1 MTCQLTGGSQLRA
14 TTVTCHAQVH
24 LHACSAIISRNHEI
38 ETSMYSL
45 LRKALFIADP
55 ETAHGLALEGLRF
68 GHGIGATGLLCETIS
83 QPVTVMG
90 LEFPNPVGMAAGM
103 DKNGD
108 YIDAL
113 GSVGFGFVEIGTIT
127 PRPQA
132 GNPKPRVFRIE
143 KANAMINRLGFNNKG
158 VDYLVRQ
165 AKRRKFSGVLGI
177 NIGKNF
183 DTAND
188 RAADDYLICLEK
200 VYPYADYIT
209 VNVSS
214 PNTRGLRDLQDAEL
228 LDRLL
233 GTLNDKRLELTDKCQ
248 KRVPLVVKVAPDL
261 DDEQIPGIAE
271 AVARNEFDGL
281 IATNTTIS
289 RDAVKGMRHASEAGG
304 LSGAPVKD
312 RANHVL
318 AMFRAALPAG
328 ISLIGT
334 GGITKGEDAAEKMQ
348 LGADLV
354 QFYTGFVYKG
364 PDLVS
369 DCLKAIEAQSST

>member
-1 MTCQLTGGSQLRA
+1 
-14 TTVTCHAQVH
+14 
-24 LHACSAIISRNHEI
+24 
-38 ETSMYSL
+38 MYSL
-45 LRKALFIADP
+45 LRRALFLTDP
-55 ETAHGLALEGLRF
+55 ETAHGLALEGLRL
-68 GHGIGATGLLCETIS
+68 GHGVGATSVLCKTIY

-113 GSVGFGFVEIGTIT
+113 GSVGFGFIEIGTVT
-127 PRPQA
+127 PRPQP

-143 KANAMINRLGFNNKG
+143 NAKAMINRLGFNNKG

-165 AKRRKFSGVLGI
+165 VQKHKFGGILGI

-183 DTAND
+183 DTANEN
-188 RAADDYLICLEK
+188 AADDFLICLEK

-209 VNVSS
+209 INISS
-214 PNTRGLRDLQDAEL
+214 PNTKGLRDLQNVEQ
-228 LDRLL
+228 LDSLL
-233 GTLNDKRLELTDKCQ
+233 GALNARRLELSDEFH

-261 DDEQIPGIAE
+261 EDEQIPGISE
-271 AVARNEFDGL
+271 VVVRNEFDGL

-289 RDAVKGMRHASEAGG
+289 RDAVKGLRHATEQGG
-304 LSGAPVKD
+304 LSGAPLKD
-312 RANHVL
+312 RANRVL
-318 AMFRAALPAG
+318 AAFRAALPAKVA
-328 ISLIGT
+328 LIGT
-334 GGITKGEDAAEKMQ
+334 GGITAGEDAAEKIR
-348 LGADLV
+348 LGADLA

-369 DCLKAIEAQSST
+369 DCLKAIQAQKSV

>member
-1 MTCQLTGGSQLRA
+1 
-14 TTVTCHAQVH
+14 
-24 LHACSAIISRNHEI
+24 
-38 ETSMYSL
+38 MYSL
-45 LRKALFIADP
+45 VRRALFIADP
-55 ETAHGLALEGLRF
+55 ETAHGLALEGLRL
-68 GHGIGATGLLCETIS
+68 GHGVGATSLLCKTIS

-113 GSVGFGFVEIGTIT
+113 GSVGFGFVEIGTVT
-127 PRPQA
+127 PRPQP
-132 GNPKPRVFRIE
+132 GNPKPRIFRIE

-165 AKRRKFSGVLGI
+165 VQKRKFSGILGI

-183 DTAND
+183 DTPNEKAV
-188 RAADDYLICLEK
+188 DDYLIGLEK
-200 VYPYADYIT
+200 VYPHADYIT
-209 VNVSS
+209 INISS
-214 PNTRGLRDLQDAEL
+214 PNTKNLRDLQDAEKLDAL
-228 LDRLL
+228 LAA
-233 GTLNDKRLELTDKCQ
+233 LNNRRIELTDEFD

-261 DDEQIPGIAE
+261 EDQQIPEIAE
-271 AVARNEFDGL
+271 VLVSNDFDGL

-289 RDAVKGMRHASEAGG
+289 REEVKGLPHANEQGG

-318 AMFRAALPAG
+318 AAFRTALPAE
-328 ISLIGT
+328 IALIGT
-334 GGITKGEDAAEKMQ
+334 GGITSGEDAAEKIK

-364 PDLVS
+364 PDLVT
-369 DCLKAIEAQSST
+369 DCLKAIAAQT

>member
-1 MTCQLTGGSQLRA
+1 
-14 TTVTCHAQVH
+14 
-24 LHACSAIISRNHEI
+24 
-38 ETSMYSL
+38 MYSL
-45 LRKALFIADP
+45 VRRALFIADP
-55 ETAHGLALEGLRF
+55 ETAHGLALEGLRL
-68 GHGIGATGLLCETIS
+68 GHGVGATSLLYKTIS

-113 GSVGFGFVEIGTIT
+113 GSVGFGFVEIGTVT
-127 PRPQA
+127 PRPQP
-132 GNPKPRVFRIE
+132 GNPKPRIFRIE

-165 AKRRKFSGVLGI
+165 VQKRKFSGILGI

-183 DTAND
+183 DTPNEKAV
-188 RAADDYLICLEK
+188 DDYLIGLEK
-200 VYPYADYIT
+200 VYPHADYIT
-209 VNVSS
+209 INISS
-214 PNTRGLRDLQDAEL
+214 PNTKNLRDLQDAEKLDAL
-228 LDRLL
+228 LAA
-233 GTLNDKRLELTDKCQ
+233 LNNRRIELTDEFD

-261 DDEQIPGIAE
+261 EDQQIPEIAE
-271 AVARNEFDGL
+271 VLVSNDFDGL

-289 RDAVKGMRHASEAGG
+289 REEVKGLPHANEQGG

-318 AMFRAALPAG
+318 AAFRTALPAE
-328 ISLIGT
+328 IALIGT
-334 GGITKGEDAAEKMQ
+334 GGITSGEDAAEKIK

-364 PDLVS
+364 PDLVT
-369 DCLKAIEAQSST
+369 DCLKAIAAQT

>member
-1 MTCQLTGGSQLRA
+1 
-14 TTVTCHAQVH
+14 
-24 LHACSAIISRNHEI
+24 
-38 ETSMYSL
+38 MYSL
-45 LRKALFIADP
+45 VRRALFIADP
-55 ETAHGLALEGLRF
+55 ETAHGLALEGLRL
-68 GHGIGATGLLCETIS
+68 GHGVGATSLLCKTIS

-113 GSVGFGFVEIGTIT
+113 GSVGFGFVEIGTVT
-127 PRPQA
+127 PRPQP
-132 GNPKPRVFRIE
+132 GNPKPRIFRLE

-165 AKRRKFSGVLGI
+165 VQKRKFSGILGI

-183 DTAND
+183 DTPNEKAV
-188 RAADDYLICLEK
+188 DDYLIGLEK
-200 VYPYADYIT
+200 VYPHADYIT
-209 VNVSS
+209 INISS
-214 PNTRGLRDLQDAEL
+214 PNTRNLRDLQDAEQ
-228 LDRLL
+228 LDALL
-233 GTLNDKRLELTDKCQ
+233 GALNSRRIELADEFD

-261 DDEQIPGIAE
+261 EDQQILEIAE
-271 AVARNEFDGL
+271 VVVRAEFDGL

-289 RDAVKGMRHASEAGG
+289 REEVKGLPHAEEQGG

-312 RANHVL
+312 RSNHVL
-318 AMFRAALPAG
+318 AAFRAALPAE
-328 ISLIGT
+328 IALIGT
-334 GGITKGEDAAEKMQ
+334 GGITCGEDAAEKME

-364 PDLVS
+364 PDLVT
-369 DCLKAIEAQSST
+369 DCLKAIAAQT

>member
-1 MTCQLTGGSQLRA
+1 
-14 TTVTCHAQVH
+14 
-24 LHACSAIISRNHEI
+24 
-38 ETSMYSL
+38 MYSL
-45 LRKALFIADP
+45 VRRALFIADP
-55 ETAHGLALEGLRF
+55 ETAHGLALEGLRL
-68 GHGIGATGLLCETIS
+68 GHGVGATSLLCKTIS

-113 GSVGFGFVEIGTIT
+113 GSVGFGFVEIGTVT
-127 PRPQA
+127 PRPQP
-132 GNPKPRVFRIE
+132 GNPKPRIFRIE

-165 AKRRKFSGVLGI
+165 VQKRKFSGILGI

-183 DTAND
+183 DTPNEKAV
-188 RAADDYLICLEK
+188 DDYLIGLEK
-200 VYPYADYIT
+200 VYPHADYIT
-209 VNVSS
+209 INISS
-214 PNTRGLRDLQDAEL
+214 PNTKNLRDLQDAEQLDAL
-228 LDRLL
+228 LAA
-233 GTLNDKRLELTDKCQ
+233 LNNRRIELTDEVD

-261 DDEQIPGIAE
+261 EDQQIQEIAD
-271 AVARNEFDGL
+271 VVVRSQFDGL

-289 RDAVKGMRHASEAGG
+289 REEVKGLPHANEQGG

-312 RANHVL
+312 KANHVL
-318 AMFRAALPAG
+318 AAFRAALPAE
-328 ISLIGT
+328 IALIGT
-334 GGITKGEDAAEKMQ
+334 GGITSGEDAAEKMK

-364 PDLVS
+364 PDLVT
-369 DCLKAIEAQSST
+369 DCLKAIAAQT

>member
-1 MTCQLTGGSQLRA
+1 
-14 TTVTCHAQVH
+14 
-24 LHACSAIISRNHEI
+24 
-38 ETSMYSL
+38 MYSL
-45 LRKALFIADP
+45 VRRALFITDP
-55 ETAHGLALEGLRF
+55 ETAHGLALEGLRL
-68 GHGIGATGLLCETIS
+68 GHGVGATSLLCKTIS

-113 GSVGFGFVEIGTIT
+113 GSVGFGFVEIGTVT
-127 PRPQA
+127 PRPQP

-143 KANAMINRLGFNNKG
+143 KAKAMINRLGFNNKG

-165 AKRRKFSGVLGI
+165 VQKRKFKGILGI

-183 DTAND
+183 DTPND
-188 RAADDYLICLEK
+188 KAVDDYLIGLEK
-200 VYPYADYIT
+200 VYPHADYIT
-209 VNVSS
+209 INISS
-214 PNTRGLRDLQDAEL
+214 PNTKNLRDLQDAEQ
-228 LDRLL
+228 LDGLL
-233 GTLNDKRLELTDKCQ
+233 GALNKRRHELADEFG

-261 DDEQIPGIAE
+261 EDQQIPEIAE
-271 AVARNEFDGL
+271 VVKRSEFDGL

-289 RDAVKGMRHASEAGG
+289 REEVKGLPHAEEQGG

-312 RANHVL
+312 RSNHVL
-318 AMFRAALPAG
+318 AAFRAALPAE
-328 ISLIGT
+328 IALIGT
-334 GGITKGEDAAEKMQ
+334 GGITCGEDAAEKME

-364 PDLVS
+364 PDLVT
-369 DCLKAIEAQSST
+369 DCLKAIAAQT

>member
-1 MTCQLTGGSQLRA
+1 
-14 TTVTCHAQVH
+14 
-24 LHACSAIISRNHEI
+24 
-38 ETSMYSL
+38 MYSL
-45 LRKALFIADP
+45 VRRALFITDP
-55 ETAHGLALEGLRF
+55 ETAHGLALEGLRL
-68 GHGIGATGLLCETIS
+68 GHGLGATSLLCKTIS

-113 GSVGFGFVEIGTIT
+113 GSVGFGFVEIGTVT
-127 PRPQA
+127 PRPQP

-143 KANAMINRLGFNNKG
+143 KAEAMINRLGFNNKG

-165 AKRRKFSGVLGI
+165 VQKRKFKGILGI
-177 NIGKNF
+177 NIGKNS
-183 DTAND
+183 DTPIDKAV
-188 RAADDYLICLEK
+188 DDYLIGLEK
-200 VYPYADYIT
+200 VYQHADYIT
-209 VNVSS
+209 INISS
-214 PNTRGLRDLQDAEL
+214 PNTRNLRDLQDAEQ
-228 LDRLL
+228 LDGLL
-233 GTLNDKRLELTDKCQ
+233 GALDSRRLELADEFD

-261 DDEQIPGIAE
+261 EDQQIKDIAE
-271 AVARNEFDGL
+271 VVVRNRFDGL

-289 RDAVKGMRHASEAGG
+289 REEVKGLPHANEQGG

-318 AMFRAALPAG
+318 AAFRAALPAG
-328 ISLIGT
+328 IALIGT
-334 GGITKGEDAAEKMQ
+334 GGITKGEDAAEKIK

-364 PDLVS
+364 PDLVT
-369 DCLKAIEAQSST
+369 DCLKAIAGQSQV

>member
-1 MTCQLTGGSQLRA
+1 
-14 TTVTCHAQVH
+14 
-24 LHACSAIISRNHEI
+24 
-38 ETSMYSL
+38 MYSL
-45 LRKALFIADP
+45 VRRALFITDP
-55 ETAHGLALEGLRF
+55 ETAHGLALEALRL
-68 GHGIGATGLLCETIS
+68 GHGLGATSLLCKTIS

-113 GSVGFGFVEIGTIT
+113 GSVGFGFVEIGTVT
-127 PRPQA
+127 PRPQP

-143 KANAMINRLGFNNKG
+143 KAKAMINRLGFNNKG

-165 AKRRKFSGVLGI
+165 AQKRKFKGILGI

-183 DTAND
+183 DTPND
-188 RAADDYLICLEK
+188 KAVDDYLIGLEK
-200 VYPYADYIT
+200 VYPHADYIT
-209 VNVSS
+209 INISS
-214 PNTRGLRDLQDAEL
+214 PNTKNLRDLQDAEQ
-228 LDRLL
+228 LDGLL
-233 GTLNDKRLELTDKCQ
+233 GALNSRRIELADEFD

-261 DDEQIPGIAE
+261 EDQQIPEIAE
-271 AVARNEFDGL
+271 VVKRSEFDGL

-289 RDAVKGMRHASEAGG
+289 REEVKGLPHAEEQGG

-312 RANHVL
+312 RSNHVL
-318 AMFRAALPAG
+318 AAFRAALPAE
-328 ISLIGT
+328 IALIGT
-334 GGITKGEDAAEKMQ
+334 GGITRGEDAAEKMK

-364 PDLVS
+364 PDLVT
-369 DCLKAIEAQSST
+369 DCLKAIAAQTQI